1 MTDIDAVTAAAA
13 AAKKKKKMRKI
24 WLGMRLVGDCIE
36 KNDFLSDSIFSV
48 KQGYELGFGTK

>member
-1 MTDIDAVTAAAA
+1 MTDIDAVTA